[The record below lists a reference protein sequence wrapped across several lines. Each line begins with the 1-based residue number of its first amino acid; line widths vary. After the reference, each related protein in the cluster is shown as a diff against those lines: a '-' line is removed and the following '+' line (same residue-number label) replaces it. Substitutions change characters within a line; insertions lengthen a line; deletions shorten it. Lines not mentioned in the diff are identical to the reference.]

1 VRLMTKNRFRC
12 RTCLGARGLCS
23 DVLRTLT
30 KEIQFVSFE
39 KIRGKDSA
47 LHKRTMDALAKHI
60 KLVRQDQS
68 GRSRILVNRCCCSTK
83 NSTINGGAAAETA
96 ATPSS
101 TVTCSSSIRASLVQQ
116 SETLV
121 TLLLV
126 VLSDG
131 LWPGLDLWSVL
142 VTLERCQNLP
152 TPMSIHFR
160 FAVQMV
166 LLIRTSFSTAS
177 EAVKSRAF
185 IRCALNQGCLLAAL
199 EVLGR
204 QFQPILEGY
213 MMDHALLRQYGTD
226 RWDRLVRV
234 VAPIAGPPLDVFF
247 TVASSSNSSNPK
259 GSNNSAMG
267 GSSPSSGPSAGVAF
281 DLDLVVPEFDYS
293 KEYMSSV
300 KLYIA
305 GVTDS
310 AAIPQ
315 LPIEVVEEV
324 EEVATEIE
332 SQRSV
337 THDESDDGRASSVER
352 ATTDDIET
360 RQQLTSTP
368 LSTPLSPEIHAPDQ
382 FPAAEGGGGDA
393 SSSLSA
399 PATKKK
405 TVKKVTVVTKRII
418 RKSGGAAGG
427 EGASTVVTTTTTRT
441 KSLPPPSGAADA
453 DDDHNKREEVVD
465 EVITAPG
472 ASAVIGE
479 EAEELKHVDPTI
491 PCDDVEVAV
500 VAPGTL
506 GGNGAAAVDPDG
518 RSSAPDRHMDA
529 AMADLSPQDRTLLLP
544 RHEAAVVATATVI
557 GISEA
562 EKLKRRK
569 EFDDAMAAVER
580 LFARRRAAL
589 DAAFETV
596 VSAEVFLDKE
606 LNA

>member
-1 VRLMTKNRFRC
+1 
-12 RTCLGARGLCS
+12 
-23 DVLRTLT
+23 
-30 KEIQFVSFE
+30 
-39 KIRGKDSA
+39 
-47 LHKRTMDALAKHI
+47 MDALAKHI

-68 GRSRILVNRCCCSTK
+68 GRSRILVNRCSAT
-83 NSTINGGAAAETA
+83 NSTVNGGAAVETA

-101 TVTCSSSIRASLVQQ
+101 PVTCSSSIRASLVQQ
-116 SETLV
+116 SETLI

-152 TPMSIHFR
+152 PPMSIHFR

-185 IRCALNQGCLLAAL
+185 LRCALNQGCLLAAL

-213 MMDHALLRQYGTD
+213 MMDHAILRQYGTD

-247 TVASSSNSSNPK
+247 TVASSSNSSSPK
-259 GSNNSAMG
+259 GSNNSVM
-267 GSSPSSGPSAGVAF
+267 SSPSSGPSAGVAF

-310 AAIPQ
+310 ATIPQ
-315 LPIEVVEEV
+315 LPIEVVVEEA

-337 THDESDDGRASSVER
+337 THEESDDGRASSER
-352 ATTDDIET
+352 ATTDDIEPH
-360 RQQLTSTP
+360 QQLTSTP
-368 LSTPLSPEIHAPDQ
+368 LSPATPAPDQ
-382 FPAAEGGGGDA
+382 FSPAEGGGDNTAA
-393 SSSLSA
+393 SSSSA
-399 PATKKK
+399 PAMKKK

-418 RKSGGAAGG
+418 RKSGGSAGG
-427 EGASTVVTTTTTRT
+427 EGTSTVVTTTTTRT
-441 KSLPPPSGAADA
+441 KSLPPPSGADGA
-453 DDDHNKREEVVD
+453 DDAHDKREEVVD

-472 ASAVIGE
+472 ATAIE
-479 EAEELKHVDPTI
+479 EGAEEVKHVDPTI
-491 PCDDVEVAV
+491 PCDDGEVAV
-500 VAPGTL
+500 VAPLGTL
-506 GGNGAAAVDPDG
+506 LEGNGGGAVNHDDG
-518 RSSAPDRHMDA
+518 TSSAPDRHMDA
-529 AMADLSPQDRTLLLP
+529 AMADLSAPDRTF
-544 RHEAAVVATATVI
+544 EM
-557 GISEA
+557 SES
-562 EKLKRRK
+562 ETLKRRK

-596 VSAEVFLDKE
+596 VSAEVFLDEE